1 MEVIEKHIVPVY
13 ELECCE
19 CKSKIRYK
27 ASEVFICHI
36 TCPVCGVPN
45 WANTTCPVNEKEYE
59 TTKTADEEKVL
70 AGLEACYD
78 ADTSCKNCPYGTYF
92 HSCKKHLAQDAV
104 AIINDLIKQREVAE

>member
-1 MEVIEKHIVPVY
+1 MEVIEKHIVPIY

-45 WANTTCPVNEKEYE
+45 WASTICPVEVKAKDEVSE
-59 TTKTADEEKVL
+59 CTK
-70 AGLEACYD
+70 
-78 ADTSCKNCPYGTYF
+78 
-92 HSCKKHLAQDAV
+92 
-104 AIINDLIKQREVAE
+104 